1 MIIPQTPKGFRDF
14 LPSTSLK
21 RKLVLAKIVSVFER
35 FGFDPLETPAIEFAE
50 TLKGKYGEDEKL
62 IFEFTDRGDRQVALR
77 YDQTVPLSRVVAQY
91 PELPKPFK
99 RYQTQNVWRA
109 ENPQKGRFREFLQVD
124 FDVVGSSS
132 TLVDSEIAQIISA
145 VLKELGFKKFR
156 ILLNSRPLLNDLM
169 KSSGVDE
176 NLVTGAITSIDKLK
190 KIGIDGVIQ
199 EMVGRGIPNEVAKK
213 VIESFQNAK
222 PNQEV
227 QSVLDTLKDSGEDMS
242 SFVFEPTLARGLAYY
257 TGIIYE
263 AEVEGFSAGSVCGGG
278 RYDKLIGQFSGTDYP
293 ANGASFGF
301 DRVLEAMEEQGLLPE
316 VKTTTKVL
324 VTIFSKDLVQNSL
337 KVAQE
342 LKAQGINTE
351 VYLDTDAKLEK
362 QLKYADAKGIPF
374 AIILGPEEAEKAVV
388 NLKNLST
395 KEQTQVPI
403 SEVIT
408 KLT

>member
-1 MIIPQTPKGFRDF
+1 MITPQTPKGFRDF
-14 LPSTSLK
+14 LPTTSLK

-35 FGFDPLETPAIEFAE
+35 FGFDPLETPSIEFAE

-77 YDQTVPLSRVVAQY
+77 YDQTVPLSRVIAQY

-124 FDVVGSSS
+124 FDIVGSNS
-132 TLVDSEIAQIISA
+132 TLVDAEIAQIISQ

-156 ILLNSRPLLNDLM
+156 ILLNSRPLLTELM
-169 KSSGVDE
+169 KNSGVSE

-213 VIESFQNAK
+213 VIESFRNAK
-222 PNQEV
+222 PNQEI
-227 QSVLDTLKDSGEDMS
+227 QDTLETLKNSGEDLN

-278 RYDKLIGQFSGTDYP
+278 RYDKLIGQFSGIDYP

-342 LKAQGINTE
+342 LKNQGINTE

-362 QLKYADAKGIPF
+362 QLKYADAKGIPY
-374 AIILGPEEAEKAVV
+374 AVIIGPEEAGKNVV

-395 KEQTQVPI
+395 KEQMQIAI
-403 SEVIT
+403 SEVST